1 MKGLGQNLF
10 MAVLIAIYVPMAF
23 YGMSSYSANT
33 DEFIYMLMGREMATG
48 HLPYIDFFTA
58 HQPLMLAPIALA
70 QAVLGT
76 GIAQAKSVPLILSFL
91 LIILTYLVCE
101 KIRPTTGPLACFLLL
116 LSPEFQKYSHAC
128 YGIMLPSALL
138 MLSFY
143 AHLMGKKKLSAIAC
157 ALAPLARLNALPAT
171 IAMIWFNRHDRDFLK
186 GLMMMSPSA
195 LLLLVPGYVD
205 QTIMYHLSKP
215 SMPLDFRLHEIF
227 DFAQGQWLPL
237 LLFAV
242 SLAHGIPSKRDRPL
256 LAMVCAFY
264 AFHLVSFSIFSF
276 YLFIGLAPAV
286 SYAATRLRFGGK
298 RNLIIVSFI
307 ILWVALSAQTITQS
321 YALKVDEPT
330 AQALLGLVDPGQAMV
345 CYSRRCPYMHL
356 MSDMA
361 IEGDLIDL
369 SDPRILQD
377 PNEAGLRLEKALVND
392 PEIVLVDLK
401 ELNIQHRKMGADF
414 TGSMNMIFSDYFPL
428 LYDNRISLSPYIGGN
443 FWSDINHIV
452 IFGRADEVA
461 AGDMISPMAKNGTR
475 RFRETYVLYEEDKFK
490 NLEFTSEVEGDMS
503 ALNVPPYLQGKNPL
517 NMTVMSPDA
526 IQWPLKYGTH
536 TVIEKD
542 ITYHV
547 WVSPAQG
554 LFANIFIIALDGGH
568 IISFTQ
574 ATFDPKEGMFIEVRV
589 FSKLSE
595 RMLTGY
601 APTYT
606 QKLIM

>member
-1 MKGLGQNLF
+1 
-10 MAVLIAIYVPMAF
+10 
-23 YGMSSYSANT
+23 
-33 DEFIYMLMGREMATG
+33 
-48 HLPYIDFFTA
+48 
-58 HQPLMLAPIALA
+58 
-70 QAVLGT
+70 
-76 GIAQAKSVPLILSFL
+76 
-91 LIILTYLVCE
+91 
-101 KIRPTTGPLACFLLL
+101 
-116 LSPEFQKYSHAC
+116 
-128 YGIMLPSALL
+128 
-138 MLSFY
+138 
-143 AHLMGKKKLSAIAC
+143 
-157 ALAPLARLNALPAT
+157 
-171 IAMIWFNRHDRDFLK
+171 MI
-186 GLMMMSPSA
+186 SPSS
-195 LLLLVPGYVD
+195 LILLVPGYVD

-227 DFAQGQWLPL
+227 DFAQGQWLPI
-237 LLFAV
+237 LLFTL
-242 SLAHGIPSKRDRPL
+242 SLAYGLPSKRDRPL

-264 AFHLVSFSIFSF
+264 MFHLVSFSIFSF
-276 YLFIGLAPAV
+276 YLFIGLAPAL
-286 SYAATRLRFGGK
+286 SYAVTRLEFGGK
-298 RNLIIVSFI
+298 KRSVLAALIII
-307 ILWVALSAQTITQS
+307 WVAMSAQTITQS
-321 YALKVDEPT
+321 YAIKMDEPT
-330 AQALLGLVDPGQAMV
+330 AGALLGLADPGQAMV
-345 CYSRRCPYMHL
+345 CYSRRCPYLHL
-356 MSDMA
+356 MSGMTVQ
-361 IEGDLIDL
+361 GDLIDL

-414 TGSMNMIFSDYFPL
+414 TGAMTHLFSNYFPL
-428 LYDNRISLSPYIGGN
+428 LYDNRIELSPTIGAN

-475 RFRETYVLYEEDKFK
+475 RFRETYVLYEGDVFK
-490 NLEFTSEVEGDMS
+490 TLDFESKVEGIMS
-503 ALNVPPYLQGKNPL
+503 SLNVPPYLQGKNPL